1 MGKIKCKQVSH
12 KEVIEKGN
20 TNFDYI
26 PVNLK
31 DTMNKKDTLITKI
44 REAFSN
50 VKLENGIG
58 LNEAQGIDDYEDAQ
72 TQKKLRAMDEKM
84 NWENIPSSELE
95 RCHSSLSFFDP
106 KGMRFHLPAFMIAE
120 LNNEFTFELIFCLIN
135 DIEYVKT
142 QFVALS
148 KKQKEAVKLYLEYI
162 IEDEKGYYGDK
173 NQIKSALDNYWSI

>member
-1 MGKIKCKQVSH
+1 MQL
-12 KEVIEKGN
+12 
-20 TNFDYI
+20 F
-26 PVNLK
+26 
-31 DTMNKKDTLITKI
+31 
-44 REAFSN
+44 
-50 VKLENGIG
+50 
-58 LNEAQGIDDYEDAQ
+58 EDF
-72 TQKKLRAMDEKM
+72 KM
-84 NWENIPSSELE
+84 LFEQPNWKNIPSSELE
-95 RCHSSLSFFDP
+95 RCNSSLSFFDA